1 MSAMRPVR
9 GSCTIFV
16 NGKEHVIPAGLSL
29 DDLLQLLGNTSPAT
43 ATAVNGIF
51 VPRDGRANCL
61 LEAGDQVHCF
71 QVITGG

>member
-1 MSAMRPVR
+1 MNAMQPAGRCCP
-9 GSCTIFV
+9 ILV

-43 ATAVNGIF
+43 ATAVDGIF

-61 LEAGDQVHCF
+61 LDAGAQVHCF